1 MTGESL
7 TPEQAH
13 ELLELMS
20 KGDGFDQGMD
30 SGTALTLADIALQI
44 GQPERAE
51 ELRHAVSMGE
61 FLGPPGGLPAHPQ
74 EVWGCAARL
83 DLRCERVG

>member
-20 KGDGFDQGMD
+20 KGDGFDK
-30 SGTALTLADIALQI
+30 
-44 GQPERAE
+44 
-51 ELRHAVSMGE
+51 
-61 FLGPPGGLPAHPQ
+61 
-74 EVWGCAARL
+74 VWTQVL
-83 DLRCERVG
+83 H

>member
-20 KGDGFDQGMD
+20 NGDGFDQGMD
-30 SGTALTLADIALQI
+30 LVLPLLSLISHCKLVNLI
-44 GQPERAE
+44 GQRPSSHMPSIWQRKM
-51 ELRHAVSMGE
+51 RTRINS
-61 FLGPPGGLPAHPQ
+61 LG
-74 EVWGCAARL
+74 
-83 DLRCERVG
+83 RC

>member
-13 ELLELMS
+13 ELLDLMS
-20 KGDGFDQGMD
+20 KSGGFDQGMD

-44 GQPERAE
+44 EHQRQPIV
-51 ELRHAVSMGE
+51 LIIT
-61 FLGPPGGLPAHPQ
+61 
-74 EVWGCAARL
+74 
-83 DLRCERVG
+83 

>member
-20 KGDGFDQGMD
+20 NGDGFDQGMD
-30 SGTALTLADIALQI
+30 SGTALTLAILHYKLVNLI
-44 GQPERAE
+44 GQRPSSHMR
-51 ELRHAVSMGE
+51 LIWQRKMRTKINS
-61 FLGPPGGLPAHPQ
+61 LG
-74 EVWGCAARL
+74 
-83 DLRCERVG
+83 RC